1 MTLLITHK
9 ACLEHDTTA
18 NHPESADRLRA
29 IDTALNGDGFQSLS
43 RNDAPQASI
52 EQIERVHP
60 RRHIETI
67 ELASQQAGTG
77 APVFLD
83 ADTVL
88 SSGSFEAA
96 LRAAGAVCAG
106 VDAVLAGDTGNAF
119 CATRPP
125 GHHAEPAKAMGFC
138 LFNNVAIGARHAQA
152 YPEISRVAIIDFD
165 VHHGNGTQAVFEA
178 DPSYFYASSHQSPY
192 YPGTGAAHETG
203 VGNILNIPL
212 ASGAATAEIRA
223 AYEGQVIPAL
233 EQFSPDMVFISAGF
247 DAHAAD
253 PLANLMFSTADYEY
267 LTDLLCHFVADHCQ
281 GRLVSTLEGGYN
293 LNALAQSVEAHVQTL
308 MKYS

>member
-29 IDTALNGDGFQSLS
+29 IEAALDGVEFQLLS
-43 RNDAPQASI
+43 RMDAPRASA
-52 EQIERVHP
+52 EQICRVHP
-60 RRHIETI
+60 KQHIDRM
-67 ELASQQAGTG
+67 ELSSQQAGTG

-88 SSGSFEAA
+88 STGSFEAA
-96 LRAAGAVCAG
+96 LRAAGAACAG

-138 LFNNVAIGARHAQA
+138 LFNNVAIGARQA
-152 YPEISRVAIIDFD
+152 LTYAGVDRVAIVDFD
-165 VHHGNGTQAVFEA
+165 VHHGNGTQAVFESDA
-178 DPSYFYASSHQSPY
+178 SCFYASSHQAPH

-203 VGNILNIPL
+203 VGNILNVPL
-212 ASGAATAEIRA
+212 ASGAGTPEIRA
-223 AYEGQVIPAL
+223 AYEGQVLPAL
-233 EQFSPDMVFISAGF
+233 ERFAPDMLFISAGF
-247 DAHAAD
+247 DAHVAD
-253 PLANLMFSTADYEY
+253 PLAGLMFSTADYEY
-267 LTDLLCHFVADHCQ
+267 LTDLLCHFAADHCQ
-281 GRLVSTLEGGYN
+281 GRLVSALEGGYN
-293 LNALAQSVEAHVQTL
+293 LDALADSVAAHVQTL